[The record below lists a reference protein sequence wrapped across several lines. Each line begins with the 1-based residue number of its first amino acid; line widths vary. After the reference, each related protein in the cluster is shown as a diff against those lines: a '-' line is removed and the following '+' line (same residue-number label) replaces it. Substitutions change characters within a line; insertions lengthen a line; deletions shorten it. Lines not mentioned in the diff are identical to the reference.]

1 MCTWFHFCC
10 GMKQLGRC
18 SQVLDRV
25 FSSGKH
31 CNSSNLE
38 ACTAY
43 RVRCNVDWVCIIF
56 CCPCYSDVVPT
67 CITGGRILLVVYQ
80 GAHTNHGTHPS
91 LENMIISSPLPDAC
105 WWTYHVVGKVHLQV
119 LWRLP
124 LAIHFCSGSIQD
136 KFSSSALLSGVS
148 SRQLPGCG
156 CRCGYCRV
164 WITTW
169 GTPVVWDKGNILVD
183 IFKEMFVK
191 SALFPWW
198 SSW

>member
-25 FSSGKH
+25 FGSGKH

-38 ACTAY
+38 ACKAY
-43 RVRCNVDWVCIIF
+43 RVRCNVDWVCIIY

-80 GAHTNHGTHPS
+80 GTPTNHGTHPP
-91 LENMIISSPLPDAC
+91 LENMIIGSPLPDAC
-105 WWTYHVVGKVHLQV
+105 WWTYHVVGCKFRGGFLWQFTSVPVPFKISFLLEPFYLGFQVGSCQVVAADVVIAEFGLQHEGHL
-119 LWRLP
+119 W
-124 LAIHFCSGSIQD
+124 S
-136 KFSSSALLSGVS
+136 
-148 SRQLPGCG
+148 
-156 CRCGYCRV
+156 
-164 WITTW
+164 
-169 GTPVVWDKGNILVD
+169 WDKGNILMD